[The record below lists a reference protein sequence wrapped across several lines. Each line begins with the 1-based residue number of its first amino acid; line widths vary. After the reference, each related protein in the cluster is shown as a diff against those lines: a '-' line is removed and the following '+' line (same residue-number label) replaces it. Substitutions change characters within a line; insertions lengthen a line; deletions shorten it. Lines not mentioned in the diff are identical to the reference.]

1 MPELELELQPG
12 TLGGRFN
19 TIEGLLTAVKEQLS
33 GQNPFVTGD
42 SASGTKMG
50 EFIENLT
57 KVRRFEW
64 MQSKLNVFCFVG
76 YQRRK
81 NGSSHHNR

>member
-1 MPELELELQPG
+1 MPSLITVLQSETASLVVPELELELQPG

-42 SASGTKMG
+42 SASGTKME
-50 EFIENLT
+50 EFIKNLN
-57 KVRRFEW
+57 KVRPFE
-64 MQSKLNVFCFVG
+64 
-76 YQRRK
+76 
-81 NGSSHHNR
+81 